1 MMRLIRKFTIAILVT
16 MPVVSLVV
24 AADTNDRAERLT
36 AEAKQTITDIDR
48 GEFDKVESRF
58 DKKMSDALPIEKLTS
73 TWASISQQA
82 GKLKHVGDATTSEH
96 GGFFVVLIPCE
107 FENAPLNAQIS
118 YDADGK
124 IAGMYFKPVASSTGG
139 LN

>member
-1 MMRLIRKFTIAILVT
+1 MRRINKSLIAILLFL
-16 MPVVSLVV
+16 PIAPSLF
-24 AADTNDRAERLT
+24 AADAIDRAQRLT
-36 AEAKQTITDIDR
+36 TEAKQTIADIDR
-48 GEFDKVESRF
+48 GEFDKVEARF
-58 DKKMSDALPIEKLTS
+58 DRTMHDALPVDKLTS
-73 TWASISQQA
+73 TWTSISQQA

-118 YDADGK
+118 YDADDK
-124 IAGMYFKPVASSTGG
+124 IAGMYFKPAASSTSG